1 MDFTID
7 QLFQALEQ
15 PEIRTLAIF
24 RINAIQIQEQL
35 EKELAEAREV
45 GNRLNDENT
54 KNMAQAKELS
64 DEVTALRAF
73 IKENIKD
80 EALLSQIFI

>member
-24 RINAIQIQEQL
+24 RINAILSQEQL